1 MLRLF
6 GRGSRAVRGPD
17 FASVDSREKA
27 EVLCQ
32 RGELQ
37 KILLIPA
44 EFGGQDIP
52 PNVVYVPAFAAE
64 MKARI
69 DQNMIKP
76 LVTTGKVTRYQ
87 ATPEYERRSLV
98 PISIEI
104 KATQPGSFSARVA
117 VWGRGLHE
125 ATSSA

>member
-1 MLRLF
+1 MFKWF
-6 GRGSRAVRGPD
+6 GRGNRAGGGPD
-17 FASVDSREKA
+17 FASIDSREKA
-27 EVLCQ
+27 EVLSQ

-52 PNVVYVPAFAAE
+52 PNVVYVPVFAAE
-64 MKARI
+64 VKARI

-87 ATPEYERRSLV
+87 ATPEYEGRSFV
-98 PISIEI
+98 PISIAI
-104 KATQPGSFSARVA
+104 SATNPGSFSARVA
-117 VWGRGLHE
+117 VWGRGLHDPIG
-125 ATSSA
+125 TV